1 MASDRLDPA
10 MLGRQ
15 QTGSVLCRS
24 CGGLTGVSDE
34 SCFHCG
40 ARNPGLFGFAA
51 RLRSVGADLGF
62 GPLILSICVLAFG
75 MSLALDPEGIGFQG
89 LNILSPSLEAGQR
102 MGSSGIY
109 PVWENG
115 RWWTVLS
122 AGWLHGSLLHI
133 FFNMYWVRIL
143 VPQVAELYGPGRTVI
158 VYTLA
163 SVAGFVMS
171 SVAPVA
177 ILTVAPFL
185 QGPLRVFPGFG
196 LFTLGASAALMG
208 LWGAL
213 LHYGYRTGQSSLRKW
228 AWSYVL
234 FFMVMGLVMR
244 GVDNWAHLG
253 GFLGGWFVA
262 WLLDPLKSERT
273 NHVLIAIVCLVASVA
288 AIAASLLIPTPA
300 FE

>member
-1 MASDRLDPA
+1 

-15 QTGSVLCRS
+15 RTGSVLCRS
-24 CGGLTGVSDE
+24 CGGLTSVSDE
-34 SCFHCG
+34 ACFHCG
-40 ARNPGLFGFAA
+40 ARNPGLFGFAG

-62 GPLILSICVLAFG
+62 GPLILALCVLAYG
-75 MSLALDPEGIGFQG
+75 VSLALDPSGIGYRG
-89 LNILSPSLEAGQR
+89 LNIFSPSLEAGQQ

-109 PVWENG
+109 PVWQNG

-122 AGWLHGSLLHI
+122 AGWLHGSMIHI

-143 VPQVAELYGPGRTVI
+143 VPQVAELYGPARTVI
-158 VYTLA
+158 VYTLG

-171 SVAPVA
+171 STAPVLIIWA
-177 ILTVAPFL
+177 APIL
-185 QGPLRVFPGFG
+185 QGPLRIFPGFG

-213 LHYGYRTGQSSLRKW
+213 IYYGQRTGSSNLRKW
-228 AWSYVL
+228 AWTNALYFLV
-234 FFMVMGLVMR
+234 FGLVVR

-253 GFLGGWFVA
+253 GFLGGWLA
-262 WLLDPLKSERT
+262 ARLLDPLKPERT
-273 NHVLIAIVCLVASVA
+273 NHVIAAILCLVASVA
-288 AIAASLLIPTPA
+288 SIVASLLIPAPP

>member
-1 MASDRLDPA
+1 MF
-10 MLGRQ
+10 GRQ

-34 SCFHCG
+34 TCFLCG
-40 ARNPGLFGFAA
+40 ARNPGLFGFGGW
-51 RLRSVGADLGF
+51 LRSLGADLGF
-62 GPLILSICVLAFG
+62 GPLILSICILAFG
-75 MSLALDPEGIGFQG
+75 MSLALDPSGIGFQG

-171 SVAPVA
+171 SVAPVL
-177 ILTVAPFL
+177 ILTAAPFL
-185 QGPLRVFPGFG
+185 GGILQVFPGYGF
-196 LFTLGASAALMG
+196 FTLGASAALMG

-213 LHYGYRTGQSSLRKW
+213 LHYGYRTGQSSLRRW

-234 FFMVMGLVMR
+234 IFMVMGLVMR
-244 GVDNWAHLG
+244 GIDNWAHLG

-273 NHVLIAIVCLVASVA
+273 NHVVMALLCLAASVA
-288 AIAASLLIPTPA
+288 AIAASLLIAPPA
-300 FE
+300 RQ

>member
-1 MASDRLDPA
+1 MW
-10 MLGRQ
+10 GRQ
-15 QTGSVLCRS
+15 QSGSVLCRS
-24 CGGLTGVSDE
+24 CGQLTGVADE
-34 SCFHCG
+34 ACFHCG

-62 GPLILSICVLAFG
+62 GPLILSFCVLAFG
-75 MSLALDPEGIGFQG
+75 VSLALDPSGIGFQG

-158 VYTLA
+158 VYVLA
-163 SVAGFVMS
+163 SIAGFVMS
-171 SVAPVA
+171 STAPVV
-177 ILTVAPFL
+177 ILSVAPFL
-185 QGPLRVFPGFG
+185 GGVLQVFPGYG
-196 LFTLGASAALMG
+196 SFTLGASAALMG
-208 LWGAL
+208 MWGAL
-213 LHYGYRTGQSSLRKW
+213 VHYGRRTGSSNLRKW
-228 AWSYVL
+228 AWTNVAY
-234 FFMVMGLVMR
+234 FMVFGLVMR
-244 GVDNWAHLG
+244 GIDNWAHLG
-253 GFLGGWFVA
+253 GFLGGWLVA

-273 NHVLIAIVCLVASVA
+273 NHVIAAIVLLAASVA
-288 AIAASLLIPTPA
+288 SIVASLLIEPPPLR
-300 FE
+300 